1 MGKYVTSS
9 LETPARRVGASGAD
23 VTATVRYFAGA
34 KAAAG
39 TAAETVTLPE
49 GTTVAD
55 LLAAIAADHGEALT
69 RVLGACSLL
78 LDGLAVHERTAEL
91 PDGVTV
97 DVLPPFAGG

>member
-1 MGKYVTSS
+1 MAYRVTSS
-9 LETPARRVGASGAD
+9 LETSTRRVGATRAD

-39 TAAETVTLPE
+39 KPAETVVLPE

-55 LLAAIAADHGEALT
+55 LVAAIAADHGEALT
-69 RVLGACSLL
+69 RVLAASSLL
-78 LDGLAVHERTAEL
+78 LDGLAVHERTAPL
-91 PDGVTV
+91 PDAATV

>member
-1 MGKYVTSS
+1 VTSS
-9 LETPARRVGASGAD
+9 LETPTRRVTTTGPD

-39 TAAETVTLPE
+39 AAGESVTLPA

-55 LLAAIAADHGEALT
+55 LVAALAADHGEALT

-78 LDGLAVHERTAEL
+78 LDGLAVHERTVAI
-91 PDGVTV
+91 PDGSTV

>member
-1 MGKYVTSS
+1 MTSS
-9 LETPARRVGASGAD
+9 LQTPAARVGATGSD

-39 TAAETVTLPE
+39 TASETVTLPA

-55 LLAAIAADHGEALT
+55 LVAAVAADHGEALA
-69 RVLGACSLL
+69 RVLAACSLL
-78 LDGLAVHERTAEL
+78 LDGLAVHERGAEL
-91 PDGVTV
+91 PDGATV

>member
-1 MGKYVTSS
+1 MTSS
-9 LETPARRVGASGAD
+9 LQTPAVRVGASRAD

-49 GTTVAD
+49 GTTIAD
-55 LLAAIAADHGEALT
+55 LVAAVAADHGEALG
-69 RVLGACSLL
+69 RVLAACSLL
-78 LDGLAVHERTAEL
+78 LDGLAVHERTAAL
-91 PDGVTV
+91 PDGATV

>member
-1 MGKYVTSS
+1 VTSS

-23 VTATVRYFAGA
+23 VTAIVRYFAGA

-39 TAAETVTLPE
+39 APTERVTLPA

-55 LLAAIAADHGEALT
+55 LVAALAADHGEALT
-69 RVLGACSLL
+69 RVLAASSLL
-78 LDGLAVHERTAEL
+78 LDGLAVHERTVPL
-91 PDGVTV
+91 PDGSIV